1 MSEPKSHRHGT
12 GNHHPRRHQRGQA
25 TPGTAAS
32 DAAHAGGRGD
42 GHKRH
47 GRQTQARDGVLVA
60 LAGQQNAG
68 KSTLFNV
75 LTGARQHVANYP
87 GVTVDKKHGQYS
99 DDLGTVYTVDLPG
112 TYSLTSFS
120 LEERVA
126 REFLLGARPDVT
138 VDVVDASN
146 LRRSLHLTLQLLELE
161 LPLVLALNMMDVAA
175 SNGIEVDQDVL
186 AARLGLPVVA
196 TVGRKGEGRE
206 ALRRAIRTEADRL
219 LAPER
224 PPSQP
229 EAEAA
234 ARPPVRYGALEPAIG
249 QLVARLTTE
258 SALAH
263 LPRRWLALQLLQGDT
278 TALQLLLERLGDAD
292 TRALQADAG
301 RFIVAFESAQGIDV
315 ADHIVACRDRAVERL
330 LDGAVKGADRGRPS
344 LTDRIDRVVLNRW
357 TAPLFLVATVFA
369 IYQVSIVW
377 GYELTNYTWPLLAK
391 FRELVAGVLPSA
403 DFLVDPYTR
412 SLGLWLVDSANTLLN
427 YVPIF
432 LILFAAIAIVEDS
445 GYMARIAFILD
456 KILHRFGLHGQST
469 LPLILGGVFAGGC
482 AVPGVMATKG
492 IPDTRARMAT
502 IFTVPF
508 MNCLAKVPL
517 YTLLLGVFF
526 VEHKSLMMFYIST
539 MTIIFALLVAKL
551 LTKTV
556 LRGQETSPFVMELP
570 HYHLPTL
577 TGVLRRSF
585 ERTWQ
590 YIKKVGTV
598 VLAVAVVVFALLH
611 LPGLSA
617 ERKSHYG
624 AEAQAAMERFET
636 AMVGNTYADVALGDN
651 LMPLINYFTDHKRA
665 KLNAT
670 GSAGSER
677 VAARFQARNPDFYP
691 LVKPPAGDRDAKRAW
706 RELRK
711 LARARQGLRREMR
724 EERITTSILG
734 TIGRGMEPLTQF
746 AGFDWKI
753 NVALLSSFAARESS
767 VATLGVLFQQDDD
780 QNATLEERMGTET
793 RAGGATALLAVS
805 MILFFALYPPC
816 LATTI
821 MVKVQ
826 TGSYKWMLFSIV
838 FPTLLGLGVA
848 SAVYSIGMA
857 VGATGIEAMS
867 VVYWGAFAL
876 LLVVGLLSE
885 RRSRRR
891 LGERLAQT

>member
-1 MSEPKSHRHGT
+1 MPEHASSG
-12 GNHHPRRHQRGQA
+12 HQ
-25 TPGTAAS
+25 
-32 DAAHAGGRGD
+32 
-42 GHKRH
+42 
-47 GRQTQARDGVLVA
+47 GVLVA

-87 GVTVDKKHGQYS
+87 GVTVDKKYGQYA
-99 DDLGTVYTVDLPG
+99 DDAGTVHTVDLPG

-126 REFLLGARPDVT
+126 REFLLDERPDVT
-138 VDVVDASN
+138 VNVVDASN

-161 LPLVLALNMMDVAA
+161 LPTVLALNMMDVAE
-175 SNGIEVDQDVL
+175 SNGVRIDKGAL
-186 AARLGLPVVA
+186 AERLGLPVVA

-206 ALRRAIRTEADRL
+206 PLRVAIR
-219 LAPER
+219 
-224 PPSQP
+224 
-229 EAEAA
+229 AEATRQA
-234 ARPPVRYGALEPAIG
+234 AAPAAPPPPVHYGALEPAIV
-249 QLVARLTTE
+249 QLIARTAPAA
-258 SALAH
+258 ALDGV
-263 LPRRWLALQLLQGDT
+263 PRRWLALQLLQGDAA
-278 TALQLLLERLGDAD
+278 ALQLLEKRLGSELAGPIREDA
-292 TRALQADAG
+292 R
-301 RFIVAFESAQGIDV
+301 RFIAAFESTQGIEV
-315 ADHIVACRDRAVERL
+315 SDHVVACRDRVVEAL
-330 LDGAVKGADRGRPS
+330 LDGAVTGAGDGRPS
-344 LTDRIDRVVLNRW
+344 VTERIDRVVLNRW
-357 TAPLFLVATVFA
+357 AAPIFLVATVFA

-377 GYELTNYTWPLLAK
+377 GYELTTYTWPYLAK
-391 FRELVAGVLPSA
+391 LRELIAGVLPSA

-432 LILFAAIAIVEDS
+432 LILFAAIAIIEDS

-492 IPDTRARMAT
+492 IPDTRARFAT
-502 IFTVPF
+502 ILTVPF

-517 YTLLLGVFF
+517 YTLLLGIFF
-526 VEHKSLMMFYIST
+526 VDNKSLMMFYIST
-539 MTIIFALLVAKL
+539 MTIIFALLIAKL

-570 HYHLPTL
+570 HYHLPTAS
-577 TGVLRRSF
+577 GVLRRSF

-590 YIKKVGTV
+590 YIQKVGTV

-617 ERKSHYG
+617 ESKAAYEER
-624 AEAQAAMERFET
+624 AAAAVAQFEAALADNSYR
-636 AMVGNTYADVALGDN
+636 DVALGDN
-651 LMPLINYFTDHKRA
+651 LVPLVNLFTDYRRA
-665 KLNAT
+665 KLNAAGAA
-670 GSAGSER
+670 GSAR
-677 VAARFQARNPDFYP
+677 VDARFQARDAELFP
-691 LVKPPAGDRDAKRAW
+691 LVKPPAGDREARQAW
-706 RELRK
+706 SALRK
-711 LARARQGLRREMR
+711 LTDARQTLRREMR

-734 TIGRGMEPLTQF
+734 SIGRGLEPVTQL

-780 QNATLEERMGTET
+780 QNATLEERMGAET
-793 RAGGATALLAVS
+793 RAGGATGLLAVS
-805 MILFFALYPPC
+805 MLLFFALYPPC

-838 FPTLLGLGVA
+838 FPTFLGLGVA
-848 SAVYSIGMA
+848 SAVYSIGTA
-857 VGATGIEAMS
+857 VGASGIEAMS
-867 VVYWGAFAL
+867 AVYWGAFAL

-885 RRSRRR
+885 RQAGRR
-891 LGERLAQT
+891 LRARLSEAGADA